1 MINEEDDGDN
11 SASSITFAVPVELFQ
26 LRSDDED
33 EDELVTQNSAEP
45 VEAVEPRSGEE
56 GEDEMGMTC
65 DDDADNSDEWERF
78 SEFDED
84 VTSDSSDSDWI

>member
-1 MINEEDDGDN
+1 MKDI
-11 SASSITFAVPVELFQ
+11 
-26 LRSDDED
+26 
-33 EDELVTQNSAEP
+33 
-45 VEAVEPRSGEE
+45 EPRSGEE

-65 DDDADNSDEWERF
+65 DDAADNSDEWERF